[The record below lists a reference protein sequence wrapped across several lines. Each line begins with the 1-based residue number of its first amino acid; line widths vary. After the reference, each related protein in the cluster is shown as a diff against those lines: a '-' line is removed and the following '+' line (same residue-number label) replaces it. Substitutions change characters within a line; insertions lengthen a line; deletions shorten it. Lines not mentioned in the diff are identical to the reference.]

1 MKSKLSMAL
10 GLCFLATQ
18 AYAEGN
24 NAEDNT
30 VLKTRSDQ
38 VSYGIGVNMARSFK
52 SDEIEF
58 DAELVMR
65 GLKDAS
71 SGEKLLM
78 REKELR
84 HVMNSF
90 QGDLR
95 QKAALKRR
103 LAAMNNKKEGE
114 AFLAAN
120 KDKDGV
126 QVMPGGVQYLVLKMG
141 DGKKPTDT
149 DTVEVSYRG
158 TLLNGTEFDSTEDGK
173 PATLK
178 IAQLIPGWKEALK
191 LMPEGSKW
199 QLFIPPQLAYGERGV
214 GHDIGPNQTISY
226 EVELVAVK

>member
-1 MKSKLSMAL
+1 MKSKLIMVL
-10 GLCFLATQ
+10 GLCFLAAQ
-18 AYAEGN
+18 A
-24 NAEDNT
+24 NAGDNT
-30 VLKTRSDQ
+30 VLKTLKDQ

-52 SDEIEF
+52 ADEVEF
-58 DAELVMR
+58 DPDIVLK

-78 REKELR
+78 HEKELR

-90 QGDLR
+90 QGELR
-95 QKAALKRR
+95 QKAMIKHR
-103 LAAMNNKKEGE
+103 LAAMDNKKEGE

-120 KDKDGV
+120 KMKDGV
-126 QVMPGGVQYLVLKMG
+126 LSLPSGVQYLVLKMG

-149 DTVEVSYRG
+149 DMVEVNYRG
-158 TLLNGTEFDSTEDGK
+158 ALLNGTEFDSSEDGK

-178 IAQLIPGWKEALK
+178 VAQLIPGWKDALK

-214 GHDIGPNQTISY
+214 GHDIGPNQTLSY